1 MEFFTVDHCKLV
13 GCLNNHK
20 GVCTLDKLPIA
31 TFAIP
36 LAYFQSADV
45 CEVRKQINVYRTE
58 NLIEAKK

>member
-1 MEFFTVDHCKLV
+1 MKVFTISPCKLL

-31 TFAIP
+31 TFAVP
-36 LAYFQSADV
+36 LAYFQDASI

-58 NLIEAKK
+58 NLIEDR